1 MLNILN
7 PLIDQ
12 LKKKHTYF
20 ILGIAVLF
28 TIIRLYLYSK
38 AIYGTD
44 MSATYDDQLLIHY
57 AQNILD
63 GKWLGEYTTTTL
75 SKGISYS
82 LFLVLAH
89 KLHLSY
95 AVLFGMFS
103 ILASILVALAFKP
116 IVKNKYLLL
125 SIYFYFLFS
134 PISFTHEYPTRTYR
148 NALVI
153 PTVEIII
160 ACLLAIYY
168 RKYNSSKKLLPWFL
182 GLAVSFPFFWFIRE
196 DSIWLLPF
204 TVVALGISFVQI
216 LLGQDFSFKEA
227 KKLKERPF
235 LLSKQE
241 WLKLSLFLLPLVGFS
256 IVYQWIEYKNET
268 TYGIAAIND
277 RSSGEFGRLMK
288 QLIRID
294 DETNLNK
301 ENSEIWVSHAA
312 LNKALDASPTFHT
325 VSTRIDELYT
335 THAWTQGGKV
345 KELPGDIIFWALRD
359 VVSESG
365 YYQNN
370 AKETND
376 FWKKVNQELEEAYQ
390 KGTIKK
396 KKEFYLMGSGDGKTM
411 NDLPIVFDFL
421 KSGYAYAWRYKDFHQ
436 GGNYSF
442 GTQEQVEQAQE
453 LLNLPLMDNWI
464 DSSDPR
470 TPDFQLTKTAKV
482 ANVMIKI
489 YQVLAIPV
497 LIASIAGILLMILG
511 TVFAKADRAYYSSSL
526 IVVIGL
532 ILTQL
537 VFLFGVSWFCSYAPE
552 KKDYFLS
559 VYTGAGVPLTQFIA
573 VTSML
578 VFSKLNLKK
587 ALSSK

>member
-1 MLNILN
+1 
-7 PLIDQ
+7 
-12 LKKKHTYF
+12 
-20 ILGIAVLF
+20 
-28 TIIRLYLYSK
+28 
-38 AIYGTD
+38 
-44 MSATYDDQLLIHY
+44 
-57 AQNILD
+57 
-63 GKWLGEYTTTTL
+63 
-75 SKGISYS
+75 
-82 LFLVLAH
+82 
-89 KLHLSY
+89 
-95 AVLFGMFS
+95 MFS

-134 PISFTHEYPTRTYR
+134 PISFTHEYSTRTYR

-168 RKYNSSKKLLPWFL
+168 RKYSSSKKLLPWFL

-268 TYGIAAIND
+268 TYGIATIND

-411 NDLPIVFDFL
+411 NDLPIVFAFL

-497 LIASIAGILLMILG
+497 LIASIAGILLMVLG

-559 VYTGAGVPLTQFIA
+559 VYTGAGVPLTQFIV

>member
-1 MLNILN
+1 M
-7 PLIDQ
+7 
-12 LKKKHTYF
+12 
-20 ILGIAVLF
+20 
-28 TIIRLYLYSK
+28 
-38 AIYGTD
+38 
-44 MSATYDDQLLIHY
+44 
-57 AQNILD
+57 
-63 GKWLGEYTTTTL
+63 
-75 SKGISYS
+75 
-82 LFLVLAH
+82 
-89 KLHLSY
+89 
-95 AVLFGMFS
+95 
-103 ILASILVALAFKP
+103 
-116 IVKNKYLLL
+116 
-125 SIYFYFLFS
+125 
-134 PISFTHEYPTRTYR
+134 
-148 NALVI
+148 
-153 PTVEIII
+153 
-160 ACLLAIYY
+160 
-168 RKYNSSKKLLPWFL
+168 
-182 GLAVSFPFFWFIRE
+182 
-196 DSIWLLPF
+196 
-204 TVVALGISFVQI
+204 
-216 LLGQDFSFKEA
+216 LGQDFSFKEA

-411 NDLPIVFDFL
+411 NDLPIVFAFL